1 MGGLPIVGIGIVG
14 VALLCGIFVY
24 VVVIAPKKVA
34 QRQKMDER

>member
-24 VVVIAPKKVA
+24 VVVIAPKKSSP
-34 QRQKMDER
+34 KTEDG